1 MSNTGPHATR
11 VFAISELVRSNASIE
26 RSTERSEY
34 STGGLSLSSRE
45 EEEEEEEEEG
55 LASNASAPKASS
67 NACVASCAKTRKEWL
82 CASAHGVTATR
93 TFLAVSRESSTL
105 FRKEALLEKDL
116 SFLDR
121 TT

>member
-26 RSTERSEY
+26 RSTERSES
-34 STGGLSLSSRE
+34 STGGLVSSRE
-45 EEEEEEEEEG
+45 EEEA

-93 TFLAVSRESSTL
+93 TFLAMSRESSTL
-105 FRKEALLEKDL
+105 LRKEALLEKDL

>member
-26 RSTERSEY
+26 RSTERSE
-34 STGGLSLSSRE
+34 SSRVGGLVSSTE
-45 EEEEEEEEEG
+45 EEEEEEEEA

-105 FRKEALLEKDL
+105 LRKEALLEKDL

>member
-34 STGGLSLSSRE
+34 SRVGGLSSSTE
-45 EEEEEEEEEG
+45 EEEEEEA

-93 TFLAVSRESSTL
+93 TFLAVSRESSAL

>member
-1 MSNTGPHATR
+1 VSNTGPHATR

-34 STGGLSLSSRE
+34 STGGLSLSSTE
-45 EEEEEEEEEG
+45 EEEEEA
-55 LASNASAPKASS
+55 LASRASAPKASS

-93 TFLAVSRESSTL
+93 TFLAMSRESSTL
-105 FRKEALLEKDL
+105 FRKEALEKDL